1 MKYKFRLLISVIF
14 FLVFALCC
22 FVFRSMPVAKIWN
35 NYSVL
40 YTDNSVPE
48 ATVLFYLEQ
57 EGCRDVISLSG
68 QKMPPLSQFT
78 MPEAIDETYLDERL
92 GYFSDESSSY
102 QLFYIPDQ
110 YHDRAKAA
118 AVSLIKGT
126 GAEAGLDG
134 HEQYPW
140 LVPLICFVTY
150 LLLTLCSKKKAVFM
164 FTGIFP
170 LLVSLSQPFY
180 VVAAA
185 VCLSLVAICLI
196 NGLWIRRKFFTA
208 IFRSIYI
215 DILIVASMAIPF
227 ASSFTAGLLGVGAF
241 FTVTMSFVFLK
252 AIHEYRE
259 YRSSFSFVPIFSA
272 WQIPV
277 MYRRSAGYVLGSVIP
292 LASLLVLFLV
302 STLVTTTSSMAGL
315 SIPSPV
321 LYGQKTNGKSLP
333 DENSYFAWV
342 WKARAYPYKS
352 LNDDSEIAVPSEGD
366 RITTSHFTETERGI
380 VKSEETIYT
389 YNSKF
394 RDKLRGEIKN
404 FDYNAIEKLM
414 IAQDETSTVSYNTGI
429 ESKSDSQHNA
439 MNMFLLFIAISVP
452 VILYGVY
459 FGFGRKKNE
468 NSKLHNSR

>member
-185 VCLSLVAICLI
+185 VCLSLVATC
-196 NGLWIRRKFFTA
+196 
-208 IFRSIYI
+208 RS
-215 DILIVASMAIPF
+215 L
-227 ASSFTAGLLGVGAF
+227 
-241 FTVTMSFVFLK
+241 
-252 AIHEYRE
+252 
-259 YRSSFSFVPIFSA
+259 
-272 WQIPV
+272 
-277 MYRRSAGYVLGSVIP
+277 
-292 LASLLVLFLV
+292 
-302 STLVTTTSSMAGL
+302 
-315 SIPSPV
+315 
-321 LYGQKTNGKSLP
+321 
-333 DENSYFAWV
+333 
-342 WKARAYPYKS
+342 
-352 LNDDSEIAVPSEGD
+352 
-366 RITTSHFTETERGI
+366 
-380 VKSEETIYT
+380 
-389 YNSKF
+389 
-394 RDKLRGEIKN
+394 DKK
-404 FDYNAIEKLM
+404 K
-414 IAQDETSTVSYNTGI
+414 
-429 ESKSDSQHNA
+429 
-439 MNMFLLFIAISVP
+439 
-452 VILYGVY
+452 ILY
-459 FGFGRKKNE
+459 RNLQE
-468 NSKLHNSR
+468 HLHRHTDCCVHGHSFCLVAYGGAAWCGSLFHRNNVFCIP

>member
-1 MKYKFRLLISVIF
+1 MKYKFRLLLSFII
-14 FLVFALCC
+14 FLVFALGC

-48 ATVLFYLEQ
+48 STVLFYLEQ
-57 EGCRDVISLSG
+57 AGCRGVISLSG
-68 QKMPPLSQFT
+68 QKVPPLSQFAL
-78 MPEAIDETYLDERL
+78 PESIDGSYLTERMGYFRDETSR
-92 GYFSDESSSY
+92 Y
-102 QLFYIPDQ
+102 QLFYVPDQ
-110 YHDRAKAA
+110 YQEKAKAA

-140 LVPLICFVTY
+140 MVPLICFLTY
-150 LLLTLCSKKKAVFM
+150 LLLTLGSKNKRVFM
-164 FTGIFP
+164 FSGFFP

-215 DILIVASMAIPF
+215 DMLIVASLVIPF
-227 ASSFTAGLLGVGAF
+227 ASSRTAGFLGLGAF
-241 FTVTMSFVFLK
+241 FTVCIAFVFLK

-259 YRSSFSFVPIFSA
+259 YRRSFSFVPIFSA

-277 MYRRSAGYVLGSVIP
+277 MYRRTAGYVLGSIIP
-292 LASLLVLFLV
+292 LAALLVLFLV
-302 STLVTTTSSMAGL
+302 STLVTTTSSMEGL

-321 LYGQKTNGKSLP
+321 LYGQKSNGKTLP

-342 WKARAYPYKS
+342 WKTRAYPYRS
-352 LNDDSEIAVPSEGD
+352 LNDRSEIQAPVEGD
-366 RITTSHFTETERGI
+366 RITLGHDIDSIT
-380 VKSEETIYT
+380 
-389 YNSKF
+389 F
-394 RDKLRGEIKN
+394 RIG
-404 FDYNAIEKLM
+404 
-414 IAQDETSTVSYNTGI
+414 
-429 ESKSDSQHNA
+429 
-439 MNMFLLFIAISVP
+439 MN
-452 VILYGVY
+452 
-459 FGFGRKKNE
+459 
-468 NSKLHNSR
+468 